1 MEKLHPY
8 FESSVPAK
16 PARPAQKPSQPTAAD
31 ILQLNRIRP
40 AGKQTAISL
49 EMEVDQYLSDP
60 DQGSGIVEYWQVDKN
75 FMIFWFNLLTYVFQ
89 EHEHRYPHI
98 FQMAMDVIPIQAS
111 SVSSE
116 RVFSSGKQTIT
127 PRRSR
132 ISPKL
137 MEILQILK
145 FSIRKGTRL
154 SFTEGMSWKDE
165 LKEFE
170 LAARTVPPSDPEAY
184 GRSLEDPGEDSDDL
198 KDAIDEVEKDMKV
211 LEGELVKNWK
221 DNTEDEDDED
231 DEDEDEFEIY

>member
-1 MEKLHPY
+1 MEKLRAY
-8 FESSVPAK
+8 SESSMPAK
-16 PARPAQKPSQPTAAD
+16 PAQPAPKPSQPTAAD
-31 ILQLNRIRP
+31 ILQLNRKRP

-60 DQGSGIVEYWQVDKN
+60 DQGSGIVEYWQVDK
-75 FMIFWFNLLTYVFQ
+75 IFIIFCFNLLTYVLQ
-89 EHEHRYPHI
+89 EHEQRYPRI

-111 SVSSE
+111 SVSCE
-116 RVFSSGKQTIT
+116 RVFSSGKQTMT

-145 FSIRKGTRL
+145 FSIRKDRSL
-154 SFTEGMSWKDE
+154 SFTEGMSWSDE

-170 LAARTVPPSDPEAY
+170 LAARTVPPNDPEAY

-198 KDAIDEVEKDMKV
+198 NDAIDDLRKDLEV
-211 LEGELVKNWK
+211 LEEKLVK
-221 DNTEDEDDED
+221 DLEDSTDDEEEEDD
-231 DEDEDEFEIY
+231 F